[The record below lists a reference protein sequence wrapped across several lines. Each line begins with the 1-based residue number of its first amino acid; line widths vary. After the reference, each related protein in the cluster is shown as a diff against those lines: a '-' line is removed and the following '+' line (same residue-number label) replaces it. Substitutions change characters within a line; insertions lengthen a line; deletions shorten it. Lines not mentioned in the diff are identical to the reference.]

1 MARPQVGLCLS
12 AGGAKG
18 LAHIGVL
25 LVLEEEGIPIDLITG
40 TSMGAVIGVLY
51 GCGLRPRLIQRLVGS
66 LRRKHWLDVTFPRMG
81 LIAGERFL
89 ELMKMLSRGRDFADL
104 RLPVAVVA
112 TDLERGEE
120 VVLKSGPVAEAV
132 RASSSIPG
140 VFAPIR
146 LDGRLLVDGAVL
158 NRLPIKLAKEMGA
171 EIVIASDVGWEVGE
185 RKITNIFDVIMQS
198 FDIAQKELTQ
208 YIIPT
213 ADVLIAPELS
223 HIPMLAM
230 EQSAQ
235 CIHAGIEATRKAIP
249 AIKER
254 LVECGV
260 AGL

>member
-1 MARPQVGLCLS
+1 
-12 AGGAKG
+12 
-18 LAHIGVL
+18 
-25 LVLEEEGIPIDLITG
+25 
-40 TSMGAVIGVLY
+40 
-51 GCGLRPRLIQRLVGS
+51 
-66 LRRKHWLDVTFPRMG
+66 
-81 LIAGERFL
+81 
-89 ELMKMLSRGRDFADL
+89 MLSRGRDFADL

-235 CIHAGIEATRKAIP
+235 CIHAGTELPEAIP
-249 AIKER
+249 ASKSVWWNAGWLGCDRRNKSGFDRRGGIVFVPVVGFTCPVVISIAR
-254 LVECGV
+254 RGSGCWQMITV
-260 AGL
+260 AGGQKDLRVRS